1 MHRFRRG
8 DLVVH
13 SIMNDTGM
21 ILEVLSQGLDE
32 PAIYR
37 VLWKGMNDTIEVA
50 SDLVS
55 WKQHRKNINER
66 SKK

>member
-1 MHRFRRG
+1 
-8 DLVVH
+8 
-13 SIMNDTGM
+13 MNDTGM

-55 WKQHRKNINER
+55 WKQHRKNINKR